1 MKRHEIVQLIDGTH
15 PTRSRSIALMHQ
27 GLIVLSG
34 FAISL
39 ETVDGLPDWM
49 HTALSGFEAF
59 VIGVF
64 VVEYLTR
71 IICTPNPIRY
81 IFSFWGIVD
90 FLACLPALLFLQ
102 GEWAAVRSLRLLR
115 LVRLLKLL
123 HANRALRRL
132 ERALHDSRGEL
143 AVFAFLAIIILYI
156 AAVGIYIFEHEAQPE
171 AFSSIPISLW
181 WAVVSFTTVGYGDI
195 YPITAQ
201 GRIFTT
207 AVLFVGLGVIAVP
220 TAIITRALIN
230 TDLKDSLEG
239 ELKGEIEDDLRE
251 ELSREVHKDLAP
263 IKRKPTRRN

>member
-1 MKRHEIVQLIDGTH
+1 MRRREIIQLLDGTH
-15 PTRSRSIALMHQ
+15 PTRGRALALTHQ

-34 FAISL
+34 LAISL
-39 ETVDGLPDWM
+39 ETLSGLPLWL
-49 HTALSGFEAF
+49 HNLLLRFEVF
-59 VIGVF
+59 IVGVF
-64 VVEYLTR
+64 ILEYVTR
-71 IICTPNPIRY
+71 VICTPRPLRY
-81 IFSFWGIVD
+81 VFSFWGIVD
-90 FLACLPALLFLQ
+90 LLSCLPALLFVETQ
-102 GEWAAVRSLRLLR
+102 WAAVRALRLLR

-123 HANRALRRL
+123 HANRALIRL

-143 AVFAFLAIIILYI
+143 AVFAFLAGIILYI

-239 ELKGEIEDDLRE
+239 ELKGEIEHELRA
-251 ELSREVHKDLAP
+251 ELGREVRKDLSP